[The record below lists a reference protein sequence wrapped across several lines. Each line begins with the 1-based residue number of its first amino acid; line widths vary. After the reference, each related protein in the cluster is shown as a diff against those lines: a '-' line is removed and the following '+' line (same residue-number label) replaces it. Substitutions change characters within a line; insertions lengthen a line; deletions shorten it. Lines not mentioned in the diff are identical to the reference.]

1 MEIRRIFLFTILLSF
16 VAAASSLAAGGFPEY
31 VDNDDAMRKK
41 VESVAGNEK
50 VKALV
55 ADLGSQ
61 ANADARFD
69 TFLELVRIAAP
80 SREEMHRAQAVAK
93 MFQSYI
99 DKYQK
104 TSDAAKNAKVIYN
117 FDGKLDGAG
126 VQMVD
131 GLPVY
136 NVCMEI
142 KGTYA
147 GKGYQNPAGKDIRP
161 KVLFEGHIDSVNP
174 GHLDGYP
181 NIKNTIMPIHLQN
194 INEKVVNTT
203 DALAALPQLKFTKDG
218 KPDKADPN
226 YIVAKKRY
234 TTQEEAK
241 KANALRLYVPSI
253 GDMMLQTVNLIQTAE
268 FILKND
274 VRPVYDIWVCGTAG
288 EEGRG
293 NLDGMK
299 QLFGYSQDGMTQA
312 DGSVKYRGEGNNA
325 LNFVA
330 NVSTEGGVTIHYLGS
345 HRYQVAY
352 TGVGG
357 PSTDGNKVPNPLVA
371 ASVAVACVS
380 DLKTPA
386 ESDPVKTKFADL
398 KGDNT
403 KTTYTVGLVYADT
416 NKPFA
421 KGAIP
426 TDVSIEVDMRSN
438 NPVNVEIMDRQMQ
451 ACFEKGLQTANSS
464 FKLPAG
470 DNKLVKKEIR
480 WYGDRPAYVLNADE
494 MKTSPMLKA
503 ISYSNAIAYKGTPD
517 EKLKLTDPSKAS
529 SVNSNVPAKLKIP
542 TVNINYGVTAAKG
555 QGHGF
560 NEWGILGDAKSDAA
574 IMSRA
579 IYTLFTIAGLEEA
592 GVKPTYQPLGP
603 RDTDVI
609 FP

>member
-1 MEIRRIFLFTILLSF
+1 MKIKSAFLI
-16 VAAASSLAAGGFPEY
+16 AAFFALAVSATAYAANGFPDY
-31 VDNDDAMRKK
+31 VDNDKAMQQKVDA
-41 VESVAGNEK
+41 VAGNAK
-50 VKALV
+50 IKALV
-55 ADLGSQ
+55 SDLKNPE
-61 ANADARFD
+61 NADKRFD

-99 DKYQK
+99 DKYSA
-104 TSDAAKNAKVIYN
+104 TSTSAKNSRVVYN
-117 FDGKLDGAG
+117 FDGRMDGAG
-126 VQMVD
+126 VQTVD

-147 GKGYQNPAGKDIRP
+147 GAGYKNPEGKDIRP

-181 NIKNTIMPIHLQN
+181 NIKNTTMPIHLQN
-194 INEKVVNTT
+194 INESVVNSKA
-203 DALAALPQLKFTKDG
+203 DLAALPQLKFTSDG
-218 KPDKADPN
+218 KPDKSDPN
-226 YIVAKKRY
+226 YAIVMKRY
-234 TTQEEAK
+234 ADAEAAK
-241 KANALRLYVPSI
+241 KANALRIYVPSI
-253 GDMMLQTVNLIQTAE
+253 GDMMLQTVNVLQTAE

-274 VRPVYDIWVCGTAG
+274 IRPVYDIWVCGTAG

-299 QLFGYSQDGMTQA
+299 QLYGYNQDGIVQK
-312 DGSVKYRGEGNNA
+312 DGSTKYRGQGNNA

-330 NVSTEGGVTIHYLGS
+330 NLSTEGGVTIHYLGS

-352 TGVGG
+352 TGMGG
-357 PSTDGNKVPNPLVA
+357 SKIDAASTPNPAVA
-371 ASVAVACVS
+371 AASATACIA

-386 ESDPVKTKFADL
+386 ESDAVKSKYKDL

-403 KTTYTVGLVYADT
+403 KTTYTVGLIYADT
-416 NKPFA
+416 TKTYA
-421 KGAIP
+421 KDTIP

-451 ACFEKGLQTANSS
+451 ECFDKGLQTANAKIGLKDGDP
-464 FKLPAG
+464 KL
-470 DNKLVKKEIR
+470 LKKEIR
-480 WYGDRPAYVLNADE
+480 WYGDRPAYVLSAQE

-503 ISYSNAIAYKGTPD
+503 ISYANAIAYKGTKD
-517 EKLKLTDPSKAS
+517 EKLKLTDPSQAS

-560 NEWGILGDAKSDAA
+560 NEWAVLGAADADAA

-592 GVKPTYQPLGP
+592 GVKPAYGPVGP
-603 RDTDVI
+603 RDTDVV